1 MLSRWSDPP
10 DQQPPAKDGCPLQ
23 AMKILVYRM
32 QTTVS
37 ARRVGMT
44 EARKEPLLFF
54 FLLWKALNGG
64 LLGEEWD

>member
-32 QTTVS
+32 HTSFS
-37 ARRVGMT
+37 APRGDDRG
-44 EARKEPLLFF
+44 EKRSFIIF
-54 FLLWKALNGG
+54 FLLWKALNGC